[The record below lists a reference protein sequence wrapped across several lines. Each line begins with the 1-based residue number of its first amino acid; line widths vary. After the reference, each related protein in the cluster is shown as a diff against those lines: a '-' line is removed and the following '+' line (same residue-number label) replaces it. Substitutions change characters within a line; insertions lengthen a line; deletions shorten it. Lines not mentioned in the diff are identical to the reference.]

1 MNTIVLT
8 QSGTVATLTINRPEK
23 LNALNRQTLND
34 LHKSLEQLK
43 SDTSVRCVII
53 TGSGTKAFVAGADI
67 AEFADFNQ
75 AEGTALSREGH
86 DLVFTYIEQYP
97 KPIIAAV
104 NGFALGGGLELA
116 LSCHIRLF
124 SDTAKVGLP
133 EVTLGLIPGYGGTQ
147 RLAQLIGKGKATE
160 LICTAEFINAQDAL
174 AWGIANALHSP
185 DQLMAQA
192 QAMAERISKNSPTA
206 ISHALQV
213 IQAGHAASN
222 SGLLAETQHF
232 GACFTSQD
240 FKEGVNAF
248 LNKRKPDFKGA

>member
-97 KPIIAAV
+97 KPVIAAV

-174 AWGIANALHSP
+174 DWGIANALHSP

-192 QAMAERISKNSPTA
+192 QAMAERISKNSPIA
-206 ISHALQV
+206 ISHAFCKYSHVGMNIV
-213 IQAGHAASN
+213 ITMN
-222 SGLLAETQHF
+222 
-232 GACFTSQD
+232 TSCTHSKTTGYLVKQKNCTD
-240 FKEGVNAF
+240 FIGNF
-248 LNKRKPDFKGA
+248 SQRF

>member
-8 QSGTVATLTINRPEK
+8 QSGTVAILTINRPEK
-23 LNALNRQTLND
+23 LNALNRQTLNE
-34 LHKSLEQLK
+34 LHKTLEQLK
-43 SDTSVRCVII
+43 SDTAVRCVII

-86 DLVFTYIEQYP
+86 DLVFSYIEQYP
-97 KPIIAAV
+97 KPVIAAV

-174 AWGIANALHSP
+174 AWGIANALHAP

-206 ISHALQV
+206 IGHALQV
-213 IQAGHAASN
+213 IQAGHATSN
-222 SGLLAETQHF
+222 TGLQAETQHF

-240 FKEGVNAF
+240 FKEGVDAF